1 MKLIQ
6 VHNLLLVHSREC
18 KDNLIGLEISVVY
31 DKLFQ
36 HTTVCDSYDLEL
48 ASILIKTIKF
58 ETTSTTYSLTG
69 KLSYDLEKED
79 DKNILYKML
88 VAKTCEGCSTAPLT
102 QYRNNEIYQEITEED
117 VFTTNNK
124 DDRIWIDMRKS
135 KGYTD
140 ELEKI
145 NHVVLL

>member
-1 MKLIQ
+1 M
-6 VHNLLLVHSREC
+6 
-18 KDNLIGLEISVVY
+18 IGLEISVVY

-69 KLSYDLEKED
+69 KLSYDIEKED

>member
-1 MKLIQ
+1 M
-6 VHNLLLVHSREC
+6 
-18 KDNLIGLEISVVY
+18 IGLEISVVY

-102 QYRNNEIYQEITEED
+102 QYRNNEIYQEIAEED

>member
-1 MKLIQ
+1 M
-6 VHNLLLVHSREC
+6 
-18 KDNLIGLEISVVY
+18 IGLEISVVY

-88 VAKTCEGCSTAPLT
+88 VAKTCEGCSTVPLT

-145 NHVVLL
+145 NHMVLL

>member
-1 MKLIQ
+1 M
-6 VHNLLLVHSREC
+6 
-18 KDNLIGLEISVVY
+18 IGLEISVVY

-36 HTTVCDSYDLEL
+36 HTAVCDSYDLEL

>member
-1 MKLIQ
+1 M
-6 VHNLLLVHSREC
+6 
-18 KDNLIGLEISVVY
+18 IGLEISVVY

-36 HTTVCDSYDLEL
+36 HTTVCDSYDLGL

>member
-1 MKLIQ
+1 M
-6 VHNLLLVHSREC
+6 
-18 KDNLIGLEISVVY
+18 
-31 DKLFQ
+31 FQ

-69 KLSYDLEKED
+69 KLSYDPEKED

-88 VAKTCEGCSTAPLT
+88 VAKTCEGCSTALLT

-117 VFTTNNK
+117 VFITNKK
-124 DDRIWIDMRKS
+124 DDRIWIDVRKS

>member
-1 MKLIQ
+1 M
-6 VHNLLLVHSREC
+6 
-18 KDNLIGLEISVVY
+18 IGLEISVVY

-88 VAKTCEGCSTAPLT
+88 VAKTCEGCSTVPLT
-102 QYRNNEIYQEITEED
+102 QYRNNEIYQEITEE

>member
-1 MKLIQ
+1 M
-6 VHNLLLVHSREC
+6 
-18 KDNLIGLEISVVY
+18 IGLEISVVY

-58 ETTSTTYSLTG
+58 ETTSTTDSLTG

>member
-1 MKLIQ
+1 M
-6 VHNLLLVHSREC
+6 
-18 KDNLIGLEISVVY
+18 IGLEISVVY

-145 NHVVLL
+145 NHMVLL

>member
-1 MKLIQ
+1 M
-6 VHNLLLVHSREC
+6 
-18 KDNLIGLEISVVY
+18 IGLEISVVY

-48 ASILIKTIKF
+48 ASRLIKTIKF

>member
-1 MKLIQ
+1 M
-6 VHNLLLVHSREC
+6 
-18 KDNLIGLEISVVY
+18 IGLEISVVY

-117 VFTTNNK
+117 VFTTNKK
-124 DDRIWIDMRKS
+124 DDRIWIDVRKS

-145 NHVVLL
+145 NHVVLLQSLVLKKLRQKN

>member
-1 MKLIQ
+1 M
-6 VHNLLLVHSREC
+6 
-18 KDNLIGLEISVVY
+18 IGLEISVVY

-88 VAKTCEGCSTAPLT
+88 VAKTCEGCSTVPLT

>member
-1 MKLIQ
+1 M
-6 VHNLLLVHSREC
+6 
-18 KDNLIGLEISVVY
+18 IGLEISVVY

-36 HTTVCDSYDLEL
+36 HTTVGDSYDLEL
-48 ASILIKTIKF
+48 ASILIRTIKF

>member
-1 MKLIQ
+1 M
-6 VHNLLLVHSREC
+6 
-18 KDNLIGLEISVVY
+18 IGLEISLVY

>member
-1 MKLIQ
+1 M
-6 VHNLLLVHSREC
+6 
-18 KDNLIGLEISVVY
+18 IGLEISVVY

-124 DDRIWIDMRKS
+124 DDRIWTDMRKS

>member
-1 MKLIQ
+1 M
-6 VHNLLLVHSREC
+6 
-18 KDNLIGLEISVVY
+18 IGLEISVVY

>member
-1 MKLIQ
+1 M
-6 VHNLLLVHSREC
+6 
-18 KDNLIGLEISVVY
+18 IGLEISVVY

-36 HTTVCDSYDLEL
+36 HTNVCDSYDLEL

>member
-1 MKLIQ
+1 M
-6 VHNLLLVHSREC
+6 
-18 KDNLIGLEISVVY
+18 IGLEISVVY

-124 DDRIWIDMRKS
+124 DDRIWIGMRKS

>member
-1 MKLIQ
+1 M
-6 VHNLLLVHSREC
+6 
-18 KDNLIGLEISVVY
+18 IGLEISVVY

-117 VFTTNNK
+117 VFTTSNK

>member
-1 MKLIQ
+1 M
-6 VHNLLLVHSREC
+6 
-18 KDNLIGLEISVVY
+18 IGLEISVVY

-58 ETTSTTYSLTG
+58 ETASTTYSLTG

-117 VFTTNNK
+117 VFTTNKK
-124 DDRIWIDMRKS
+124 DDRIWIDVRKS

>member
-1 MKLIQ
+1 M
-6 VHNLLLVHSREC
+6 
-18 KDNLIGLEISVVY
+18 IGLEISVVY

-135 KGYTD
+135 QGYTD

>member
-1 MKLIQ
+1 M
-6 VHNLLLVHSREC
+6 
-18 KDNLIGLEISVVY
+18 IGLEISVVY

-48 ASILIKTIKF
+48 ASILIKF

>member
-1 MKLIQ
+1 M
-6 VHNLLLVHSREC
+6 
-18 KDNLIGLEISVVY
+18 IGLEISVVY

-79 DKNILYKML
+79 DKNILHKML